1 MTPLRKDQNSRGLL
15 PGYALGALAVLA
27 VAEVFLL
34 LKVPVVQDYFY
45 ILAWWPYIILAD
57 GLIYKQR
64 GWSPIKGRPVGF
76 LSLITWSVTIWLI
89 FELFNLRLQ
98 NWHYVELVS
107 NPCFR
112 WPGYTLAFATVLPGL
127 FETYYLIQ
135 TLGISE
141 QVKTRPFAITPTI
154 EKTFL
159 ATGLIFLAFSVFLPK
174 YFFPLVWGGFVF
186 LLDPINARMKGPS
199 LLKDLSNG
207 RPQKAIQLLIA
218 GMVCGLLWEFW
229 NFWAKS
235 KWIYTV
241 PFVGDI
247 KLFEMPVLGFLG
259 FPPFALECYVMYN
272 FVCCLGLAVPW
283 EQEANKK
290 KVGWHILVVLAIQIA
305 FWFFVFSLI
314 DQHTVHS
321 FH

>member
-1 MTPLRKDQNSRGLL
+1 MRPLRRNKNSRGLL
-15 PGYALGALAVLA
+15 PVYTLVALAVLA
-27 VAEVFLL
+27 VAEVFLF

-64 GWSPIKGRPVGF
+64 GWSLIKDRPLGF

-107 NPCFR
+107 NPYFR

-135 TLGISE
+135 TIGISG
-141 QVKTRPFAITPTI
+141 QVKTRPFAITATI

-207 RPQKAIQLLIA
+207 KPQKAIQLLVA

-241 PFVGDI
+241 PFVEDI

-283 EQEANKK
+283 EQEVNNK
-290 KVGWHILVVLAIQIA
+290 KVGWHIFVVLAIQIA

>member
-1 MTPLRKDQNSRGLL
+1 MRPLKKDQNSRGLL
-15 PGYALGALAVLA
+15 PGYTLVALAVLA
-27 VAEVFLL
+27 VAEVFLF
-34 LKVPVVQDYFY
+34 LKVPVVQEYFY

-57 GLIYKQR
+57 GLIYKQC
-64 GWSPIKGRPVGF
+64 GWSPIKGRPSGF

-107 NPCFR
+107 NPFVR

-127 FETYYLIQ
+127 FETHYLIK

-141 QVKTRPFAITPTI
+141 QIKTRPFFITPKI
-154 EKTFL
+154 EKTFF
-159 ATGLIFLAFSVFLPK
+159 ATGLIFLALPVFLPK

-218 GMVCGLLWEFW
+218 GMTCGLLWEFW

-272 FVCCLGLAVPW
+272 FVCCLGLAIPW
-283 EQEANKK
+283 EQKAGNK
-290 KVGWHILVVLAIQIA
+290 KVGKHIFIVLAIQIA

-314 DQHTVHS
+314 DKNTVHS

>member
-1 MTPLRKDQNSRGLL
+1 MRQIRKSQNNRGLL
-15 PGYALGALAVLA
+15 PGYTLVALAVLA
-27 VAEVFLL
+27 VVELFLF

-64 GWSPIKGRPVGF
+64 GWSPIKDRPVGF
-76 LSLITWSVTIWLI
+76 LSLLPWSVTIWLI
-89 FELFNLRLQ
+89 FEIFNLRLQ

-107 NPCFR
+107 SPYFR

-127 FETYYLIQ
+127 FETYYLIK

-141 QVKTRPFAITPTI
+141 QIKTRLFVITPTI
-154 EKTFL
+154 EKTSL
-159 ATGLIFLAFSVFLPK
+159 ATGLIFLALPVFLPK
-174 YFFPLVWGGFVF
+174 YFFPLIWGGFVF
-186 LLDPINARMKGPS
+186 LLDPINAKMKGPS

-229 NFWAKS
+229 NYWAKS

-272 FVCCLGLAVPW
+272 FVSCLGLAIPW
-283 EQEANKK
+283 EQKANNK
-290 KVGWHILVVLAIQIA
+290 KVGWHIFVVLALQIA

-314 DQHTVHS
+314 DQHTVRS

>member
-1 MTPLRKDQNSRGLL
+1 MRSLKKDQNSRGLL
-15 PGYALGALAVLA
+15 PGYTLVALAVLA
-27 VAEVFLL
+27 VAEVFLF
-34 LKVPVVQDYFY
+34 LKVPVVQEYFY

-64 GWSPIKGRPVGF
+64 GWSPIKGRPSGF

-107 NPCFR
+107 NPFVR

-127 FETYYLIQ
+127 FETHYLIK

-141 QVKTRPFAITPTI
+141 QIKTRPFFITPKI
-154 EKTFL
+154 EKTFF
-159 ATGLIFLAFSVFLPK
+159 ATGLIFLALPVFLPK

-218 GMVCGLLWEFW
+218 GMTCGLLWEFW

-272 FVCCLGLAVPW
+272 FVCCLGLAIPW
-283 EQEANKK
+283 EQKAGNK
-290 KVGWHILVVLAIQIA
+290 KVGKHIFIVLAIQIA

-314 DQHTVHS
+314 DKNTVHS

>member
-1 MTPLRKDQNSRGLL
+1 MRRLGKNKNSRLL
-15 PGYALGALAVLA
+15 PGYALAAIAALA
-27 VAEVFLL
+27 VAEIFLF
-34 LKVPVVQDYFY
+34 LKIPIVQDYFY

-64 GWSPIKGRPVGF
+64 GWSPIKGRPFGF
-76 LSLITWSVTIWLI
+76 LSLITWSVTIWLV

-98 NWHYVELVS
+98 NWHYIQLVS
-107 NPCFR
+107 NPFLR
-112 WPGYTLAFATVLPGL
+112 WSGYTLAFATVFPAL
-127 FETYYLIQ
+127 FETYYLIK

-141 QVKTRPFAITPTI
+141 QIRSRPFTI
-154 EKTFL
+154 KPIIERISL
-159 ATGLIFLAFSVFLPK
+159 STGLICLILPIVLPK
-174 YFFPLVWGGFVF
+174 YFFPLVWIGFVL

-199 LLKDLSNG
+199 LLKDISNG
-207 RPQKAIQLLIA
+207 TPQKAIQLLIS
-218 GMVCGLLWEFW
+218 GMICGLLWEFW

-235 KWIYTV
+235 KWIYTI
-241 PFVGDI
+241 PFVGDL

-272 FVCCLGLAVPW
+272 SICCLGLAIPW
-283 EQEANKK
+283 EQKISNKK
-290 KVGWHILVVLAIQIA
+290 MCKGISVIVPAVQIA

-314 DQHTVHS
+314 DKNTVSS